1 LNNNNKI
8 QTNQA
13 GIVFTDQKLP
23 NSNMGGTNIKFEQ
36 GQKMESNFFKKNN
49 EAPSLMNVNHYL
61 SNNSGNL
68 NSNGTNIGAVNVQ

>member
-1 LNNNNKI
+1 
-8 QTNQA
+8 
-13 GIVFTDQKLP
+13 
-23 NSNMGGTNIKFEQ
+23 MGGTNIKFEQ